1 MEEVIMYDAHM
12 HVSSDDPA
20 EALQIL
26 DACGIA
32 RAAIMNKG

>member
-1 MEEVIMYDAHM
+1 MYDAHM

-26 DACGIA
+26 DVCGIA